1 MKATQKNRSSGHKPK
16 HKHTKE
22 YLKHYYPFLPM
33 LVGGLF
39 LLGALFA
46 PLQSLSQQSVKG
58 VEVSEL
64 QQTLLAST
72 NTTRE
77 QNSLG
82 DLSANSKLTNAA
94 ENKAKD
100 MVRNNY
106 WSHTSPS
113 GEEPWQFIK
122 DSQYAY
128 SLAGENLAYGF
139 TDSDSI
145 INAWLS
151 SPAHRDNVLSSEYSE
166 VGFGTATSS
175 NYQDSGPAIVVVAM
189 YAKPY
194 SATNGVA
201 SESNIL
207 GVSDRAVNL
216 ATTTTGTSW
225 TAWAVLGLTIIG
237 VTYLFVS
244 QSKSLKKTVRKGE
257 KFIVKHPVID
267 AVVLVL
273 VSFGILLLK
282 TTGNIM

>member
-1 MKATQKNRSSGHKPK
+1 MKATQKRRSSGHKPK

-77 QNSLG
+77 QSNLS
-82 DLSANSKLTNAA
+82 DLTANSKLTNAA

-151 SPAHRDNVLSSEYSE
+151 SPAHRDNVLNSEYSE

-175 NYQDSGPAIVVVAM
+175 NYQEGGPAIVVVAM

-194 SATNGVA
+194 SATSSVA
-201 SESNIL
+201 GESNIL

-216 ATTTTGTSW
+216 ASASTGKSW
-225 TAWAVLGLTIIG
+225 TAWIVFGLTALG
-237 VTYLFVS
+237 VVYLFTT
-244 QSKSLKKTVRKGE
+244 QSKSLKKYLRKGE

-267 AVVLVL
+267 ALILVL

-282 TTGNIM
+282 TTGKIM